1 MADVRASDA
10 EREAAIDHLRGAAVE
25 GRLTLEELADR
36 SEAAHKAV
44 NRRELAR
51 LTSDLPAP
59 LPAQT
64 PPPYK
69 VSTLGDVQRS
79 GAWIVP
85 ERSRYRSWFGNIQ
98 LDLRQARMGAA
109 EVYVHARTTFGTID
123 LLVPEGVDV
132 EVRAR
137 TRLGQIKQ
145 EHAPV
150 LPGAPR
156 IVLTGGSWFGVIRVR
171 HKRLWEK
178 LTDRLLGRA

>member
-10 EREAAIDHLRGAAVE
+10 EREAAVEHLRGAAVE

-36 SEAAHKAV
+36 SEAAQRAV
-44 NRRELAR
+44 TRAELAR
-51 LTSDLPAP
+51 LTHDLPAP
-59 LPAQT
+59 LPAEA
-64 PPPYK
+64 PRPYK
-69 VSTLGDVQRS
+69 VATLGDVTRS

-85 ERSRYRSWFGNIQ
+85 ERSRYRSWLGHIR

-109 EVYVHARTTFGTID
+109 EVEIHAFTPFGTID
-123 LLVPEGVDV
+123 LLVPEGVEV

-137 TRLGQIKQ
+137 SRLGQIKQ
-145 EHAPV
+145 EHAAV

-156 IVLTGGSWFGVIRVR
+156 VVLTGGSWFGVIRVR